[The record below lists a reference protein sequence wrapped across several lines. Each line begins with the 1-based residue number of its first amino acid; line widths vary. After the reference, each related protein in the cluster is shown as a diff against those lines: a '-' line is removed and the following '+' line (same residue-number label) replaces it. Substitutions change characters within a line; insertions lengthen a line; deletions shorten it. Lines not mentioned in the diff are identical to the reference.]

1 MKKKYFQCDQL
12 RASFLC
18 QRKLNLFLQIKFRG
32 YGRTFGQEAINEFCS
47 EFCIEKVIRSHQCI
61 QSGIEFTFCD
71 KLITVFSCSNYCD
84 TCKNQAAYLH
94 INGES
99 IDQFILQ
106 QLNILKRNKAIFV
119 E

>member
-1 MKKKYFQCDQL
+1 MWADPNPNISYFNK
-12 RASFLC
+12 SE
-18 QRKLNLFLQIKFRG
+18 RG

-106 QLNILKRNKAIFV
+106 PLNILKRNKAIFV
-119 E
+119 EE